1 MHKSLQEYFAAE
13 FIYKDSKENQ
23 NLILSALYKSSRI
36 ERYINL
42 LDLYF
47 DIDYSGFEVN
57 ILLPFLKEFLAY
69 HASVPMKLN
78 SINEKLYEE
87 RVGLLFLR
95 EVYFWNT
102 GDENV
107 NIKKIFD
114 ELSGPNDTMDS
125 KILHLLNDGN
135 YILERNF
142 ARSCLV
148 NLIANKLPNLVAKG
162 DIVSKRSSFKEGL
175 LKIET
180 NTNSDNI
187 ELYEMTN
194 RYLAHLDKGYFL
206 KYSAVTDFVAS
217 IRPVN
222 HEAITNDLLSGL

>member
-107 NIKKIFD
+107 NIKKYLMNYQGLMIPWTLRFYTFLMMVIIFWRGTLQD
-114 ELSGPNDTMDS
+114 
-125 KILHLLNDGN
+125 
-135 YILERNF
+135 
-142 ARSCLV
+142 LV
-148 NLIANKLPNLVAKG
+148 
-162 DIVSKRSSFKEGL
+162 
-175 LKIET
+175 
-180 NTNSDNI
+180 
-187 ELYEMTN
+187 
-194 RYLAHLDKGYFL
+194 
-206 KYSAVTDFVAS
+206 
-217 IRPVN
+217 
-222 HEAITNDLLSGL
+222 